1 MNSSDIPFIIKD
13 IKNEMPVHT
22 ENTGK
27 IPSTYESL
35 PKNFMDKSHKVD
47 NKFLNNHLS
56 EIEEAADKKLMQKN
70 SFIQQQVKYHKESG
84 ILNHDNFFHCDLATG
99 TPISNDKFHHS
110 NFLIDP
116 FSFTAPCLDG
126 VEVQVPGVSATTL
139 SAANTLYGAKIN
151 GAQADR
157 CYDEIAISVDTAS
170 GLNYMGNYTDNGGVP
185 DALIASTGSIAMA
198 SGYTYKS
205 VPEWT
210 QDGTTNVWCGYIVN
224 NATAKIDNLNYNVVP
239 YNFRRYTGTVTYELP
254 NPFNPINSFDH
265 YPHQMKIK
273 HS

>member
-1 MNSSDIPFIIKD
+1 
-13 IKNEMPVHT
+13 MPVHT

-47 NKFLNNHLS
+47 NKFLNNHLG
-56 EIEEAADKKLMQKN
+56 EIEEAVDKKLMDKN
-70 SFIQQQVKYHKESG
+70 SFIHQQVKYHKESG

-116 FSFTAPCLDG
+116 YRATTPCLDG
-126 VEVQVPGVSATTL
+126 VEVQVAGSDSGTL
-139 SAANTLYGAKIN
+139 IAANTLYAAKIIA
-151 GAQADR
+151 AQADR
-157 CYDEIAISVDTAS
+157 CYDSIAISVDTAS
-170 GLNYMGNYTDNGGVP
+170 GENYMGNYTDNGGDP

-198 SGYTYKS
+198 SGYTYKP
-205 VPEWT
+205 VTEWT

-224 NATAKIDNLNYNVVP
+224 NATANIENLNYDFP
-239 YNFRRYTGTVTYELP
+239 PRNFRRYTGTVTYELP
-254 NPFNPINSFDH
+254 DPFNPTNSYDQ
-265 YPHQMKIK
+265 YPHKMK
-273 HS
+273 SLYGEN